1 MSATPPSG
9 ALKLYG
15 RSAEDMKIIS
25 AYLQD
30 GVAQLGDLA
39 YLADEKRFVILFNRF
54 CWEREGAPMRVR
66 SALQLANIA
75 AIRQKK
81 LNLTRRDGVVAML
94 AIDFEPAALPEGEF
108 VLQFAGGGEIRL
120 AVEACEAILEDIT
133 APWAASS
140 RPQHDLEE

>member
-1 MSATPPSG
+1 MNAP

-15 RSAEDMKIIS
+15 LSAEDMHIMS
-25 AYLQD
+25 TYLQD
-30 GVAQLGDLA
+30 AVAQLGDMVH
-39 YLADEKRFVILFNRF
+39 LADEKRFVILFNRF

-66 SALQLANIA
+66 SALQLANVA

-81 LNLTRRDGVVAML
+81 LNLKRRDGVVALL
-94 AIDFEPAALPEGEF
+94 AIDFEPGTLPEGEIA
-108 VLQFAGGGEIRL
+108 LQFAGGGEIRL

>member
-1 MSATPPSG
+1 MNAP

-15 RSAEDMKIIS
+15 RSAEDMHIMS
-25 AYLQD
+25 TYLQD
-30 GVAQLGDLA
+30 AVAQLGDMA
-39 YLADEKRFVILFNRF
+39 HLADEKCFVILFNRF

-66 SALQLANIA
+66 SALQLANVA

-81 LNLTRRDGVVAML
+81 LNLKRRDGVVALL
-94 AIDFEPAALPEGEF
+94 AIDFEPGTLPEGEIA
-108 VLQFAGGGEIRL
+108 LQFAGGGEIRL

>member
-1 MSATPPSG
+1 MNTP

-15 RSAEDMKIIS
+15 RSAEDMHIMS
-25 AYLQD
+25 TYLQD
-30 GVAQLGDLA
+30 AVAQLGDMA
-39 YLADEKRFVILFNRF
+39 HLADEKRFVILFNRF

-66 SALQLANIA
+66 SALQLANVA

-81 LNLTRRDGVVAML
+81 LNLKRRDGVVALL
-94 AIDFEPAALPEGEF
+94 AIDFEPGTLPEGEIA
-108 VLQFAGGGEIRL
+108 LQFAGGGEIRL

>member
-1 MSATPPSG
+1 MNAP

-15 RSAEDMKIIS
+15 RSAEDMHIMS
-25 AYLQD
+25 SYLQD
-30 GVAQLGDLA
+30 AVAQLGDMA
-39 YLADEKRFVILFNRF
+39 HLADEKRFVILFNRF

-66 SALQLANIA
+66 SALQLANVA

-81 LNLTRRDGVVAML
+81 LNLKRRDGVVALL
-94 AIDFEPAALPEGEF
+94 AINFEPGTLPEGEIA
-108 VLQFAGGGEIRL
+108 LQFAGGGEIRL

>member
-1 MSATPPSG
+1 MNAP

-15 RSAEDMKIIS
+15 RSVEDMHIMS
-25 AYLQD
+25 TYLQD
-30 GVAQLGDLA
+30 AVAQLGDMA
-39 YLADEKRFVILFNRF
+39 HLADEKRFVILFNRF

-66 SALQLANIA
+66 SALQLANVA

-81 LNLTRRDGVVAML
+81 LNLKRRDGVVALL
-94 AIDFEPAALPEGEF
+94 AVDFKPGTLPEGEIA
-108 VLQFAGGGEIRL
+108 LQFAGGGEIRL

>member
-1 MSATPPSG
+1 MNAP

-15 RSAEDMKIIS
+15 RSAEDMHIMS
-25 AYLQD
+25 TYLQD
-30 GVAQLGDLA
+30 AVAQLGDMA
-39 YLADEKRFVILFNRF
+39 HLADEKRFVILFNRF

-66 SALQLANIA
+66 SALQLANVA

-81 LNLTRRDGVVAML
+81 LNLKRRDGVVALL
-94 AIDFEPAALPEGEF
+94 AIGFEPGTLPEGEIA
-108 VLQFAGGGEIRL
+108 LQFAGGGEIRL

>member
-1 MSATPPSG
+1 MNAP

-15 RSAEDMKIIS
+15 RSAEDMHIMS
-25 AYLQD
+25 TYLQD
-30 GVAQLGDLA
+30 AVAQLGDMA
-39 YLADEKRFVILFNRF
+39 HLADEKRFVILFNRF

-66 SALQLANIA
+66 SALQLANVA
-75 AIRQKK
+75 AVRQKK
-81 LNLTRRDGVVAML
+81 LNLKRRDGVVALL
-94 AIDFEPAALPEGEF
+94 AIDFEPGTLPEGEIA
-108 VLQFAGGGEIRL
+108 LQFAGGGEIRL

>member
-1 MSATPPSG
+1 MNAP

-15 RSAEDMKIIS
+15 RSVEDMHIMS
-25 AYLQD
+25 TYLQD
-30 GVAQLGDLA
+30 AVAQLGDMA
-39 YLADEKRFVILFNRF
+39 HLADEKRFVILFNRF

-66 SALQLANIA
+66 SALQLANVA

-81 LNLTRRDGVVAML
+81 LNLKRRDGVVALL
-94 AIDFEPAALPEGEF
+94 AIDFEPGTPPEGEIA
-108 VLQFAGGGEIRL
+108 LQFAGGGEIRL

>member
-1 MSATPPSG
+1 MSFE

-15 RSAEDMKIIS
+15 RSAEDVHIIS
-25 AYLQD
+25 SYLQD
-30 GVAQLGDLA
+30 AVAQLGDMA

-54 CWEREGAPMRVR
+54 CWERDGVPMRVR
-66 SALQLANIA
+66 SALQLANVA

-81 LNLTRRDGVVAML
+81 LNLTRREGVVALL
-94 AIDFEPAALPEGEF
+94 AINFEPGTLPQGEIA
-108 VLQFAGGGEIRL
+108 LQFAGGGEIRL

>member
-1 MSATPPSG
+1 MNAP

-15 RSAEDMKIIS
+15 RSAEDMHIMS
-25 AYLQD
+25 TYLQD
-30 GVAQLGDLA
+30 AVAQLGDMA
-39 YLADEKRFVILFNRF
+39 HLADEKRFVILFNSF

-66 SALQLANIA
+66 SALQLANVA

-81 LNLTRRDGVVAML
+81 LNLKRRDGVVALL
-94 AIDFEPAALPEGEF
+94 AIDFEPGTLPEGEIA
-108 VLQFAGGGEIRL
+108 LQFAGGGEIRL

-140 RPQHDLEE
+140 RPQHDL

>member
-1 MSATPPSG
+1 MSSE

-15 RSAEDMKIIS
+15 RSAEDMRVIS
-25 AYLQD
+25 SYLQD
-30 GVAQLGDLA
+30 AVAQIGDMA
-39 YLADEKRFVILFNRF
+39 YLADEKRLVILFNRF
-54 CWEREGAPMRVR
+54 CWENDGAPMRVR
-66 SALQLANIA
+66 SALQLANVA

-81 LNLTRRDGVVAML
+81 LNLTRRDGVVALL
-94 AIDFEPAALPEGEF
+94 AIAFEPRALLEGEF
-108 VLQFAGGGEIRL
+108 ALQFAGGGEVRL

>member
-1 MSATPPSG
+1 MNAP

-15 RSAEDMKIIS
+15 RSAEDMHIMS
-25 AYLQD
+25 TYLQD
-30 GVAQLGDLA
+30 AVAQLGDMA
-39 YLADEKRFVILFNRF
+39 HLADEKRFVILFNRF

-66 SALQLANIA
+66 SALQLANVA

-81 LNLTRRDGVVAML
+81 LNLKRRDGVVALL
-94 AIDFEPAALPEGEF
+94 AIDFEPGTLPEGEIA
-108 VLQFAGGGEIRL
+108 LQFAGGGEIRL
-120 AVEACEAILEDIT
+120 AVEACEAILADIT

>member
-1 MSATPPSG
+1 MNAP

-15 RSAEDMKIIS
+15 RSAEDMHIMS
-25 AYLQD
+25 TYLQD
-30 GVAQLGDLA
+30 AVAQLGDMA
-39 YLADEKRFVILFNRF
+39 HLADEKRFVILFNRF

-66 SALQLANIA
+66 SALQLANVA

-81 LNLTRRDGVVAML
+81 LNLKRRDGVVALL
-94 AIDFEPAALPEGEF
+94 AINFEPGTLPEGEIA
-108 VLQFAGGGEIRL
+108 LQFAGGGEIRL

>member
-1 MSATPPSG
+1 MNAP

-15 RSAEDMKIIS
+15 RSAEDMHIMS
-25 AYLQD
+25 TYLQD
-30 GVAQLGDLA
+30 AVAQLGDMA
-39 YLADEKRFVILFNRF
+39 HLADEKRFVILFNRF

-66 SALQLANIA
+66 CALQLANVA

-81 LNLTRRDGVVAML
+81 LNLKRRDGVVALL
-94 AIDFEPAALPEGEF
+94 AIDFEPGTLPEGEIA
-108 VLQFAGGGEIRL
+108 LQFAGGGEIRL

>member
-1 MSATPPSG
+1 MNAP

-15 RSAEDMKIIS
+15 RSAEDMHIMS
-25 AYLQD
+25 TYLQD
-30 GVAQLGDLA
+30 AVAQLGDMA
-39 YLADEKRFVILFNRF
+39 HLADEKRFVILFNRF

-66 SALQLANIA
+66 SALQLANVA

-81 LNLTRRDGVVAML
+81 LNLKRRDGVVALL
-94 AIDFEPAALPEGEF
+94 AIDFEPRTLPEGEIA
-108 VLQFAGGGEIRL
+108 LQFAGGGEIRL

>member
-1 MSATPPSG
+1 MNAP

-15 RSAEDMKIIS
+15 RSAEDMHIMS
-25 AYLQD
+25 TYLQD
-30 GVAQLGDLA
+30 AVAQLGDMAHLA
-39 YLADEKRFVILFNRF
+39 GEKRFVILFNRF

-66 SALQLANIA
+66 SALQLANVA

-81 LNLTRRDGVVAML
+81 LNLKRRDGVVALL
-94 AIDFEPAALPEGEF
+94 AIDFEPGTLPEGEIA
-108 VLQFAGGGEIRL
+108 LQFAGGGEIRL